1 VSAFLSRVKGSFGSQ
16 LRVLINAAAVTK
28 VKERTET
35 VDGFELMFQVNALSQ
50 FATIEA
56 LAPILIQN
64 SPSSVVNVASALAG
78 DLVLNDLHLTSRRFS
93 FKTVYKQSK
102 QADQHIT
109 WEASK
114 RYGVDD
120 GHTTGVYFNA
130 VHPGETYSQM
140 NPNKKYSPDT
150 PFQAASGVV
159 RLAENLQGTW
169 WKMIPGPNHRVST
182 LRPRMF
188 DDPVL
193 ERKLWD
199 SCAAMWYTCTQKH
212 EPRVVS
218 TPVSEVERARQ
229 LEQQGYFV
237 IPQVA
242 PDKAEKIARDIEEH
256 LALHGSRYANAMG
269 GAVLGGWY
277 I

>member
-159 RLAENLQGTW
+159 RLAVNGSAENLQGTW
-169 WKMIPGPNHRVST
+169 WKMTPGPNHHVST

-193 ERKLWD
+193 ERKLWE

-218 TPVSEVERARQ
+218 THFPPMLAMQSGA
-229 LEQQGYFV
+229 GTN
-237 IPQVA
+237 VA
-242 PDKAEKIARDIEEH
+242 LMISGESR
-256 LALHGSRYANAMG
+256 SRYA
-269 GAVLGGWY
+269 L
-277 I
+277 